1 MREINLRIHLCLPL
15 ALVGAR
21 WPCRALSQPLDHHKR
36 PLVPCAGRFR
46 QEPRL
51 ENDAFF
57 NAFGSFGVK

>member
-1 MREINLRIHLCLPL
+1 MRERNLHTHLYLPL

-21 WPCRALSQPLDHHKR
+21 RPCGAPSQPLGHHKR

-57 NAFGSFGVK
+57 NAFGSFGVN